1 MTFDEVVNTI
11 ENIHRFGKATGREVT
26 EELTE
31 LLGHPEA
38 GMKTIHIAGT
48 NGKGST
54 SAFISSILMDADFS
68 VGTFTSPHL
77 VDFRERITVNGEM
90 IPKEDVARLGSR
102 LLSLDMKLQPTMFD
116 YCLGIALLYFK
127 EKGVDYVVLET
138 GLGGAKD
145 STAGLS
151 TVPVVSVITR
161 IGLDHT
167 AILGDSIEKI
177 ATEKAGIIKAGT
189 GLVVAKNETEAEK
202 VILDAGLR
210 VQAQSVSLNSDLY
223 YEDFVKD
230 IELGIKGKYQK
241 ENAATAV
248 ATVKLLS
255 DIDEFNL
262 PDEVI
267 LSGLRKAAWAGRMEV
282 LSENPFFLVDGAHN
296 PQGVKALYESL
307 MELYPD
313 EKFTFIL
320 GVLADKDYEEMIDMM
335 IPLAKSFNTVTV
347 ESDRAVQG
355 ERLAN
360 IINDKGISARY
371 FNDLEEALV
380 TVLGEANDDERVIAF
395 GSLYFIGSIKEKVAK
410 LDEFR

>member
-127 EKGVDYVVLET
+127 EKGADYVVLET

-202 VILDAGLR
+202 VILDAGRR
-210 VQAQSVSLNSDLY
+210 VQAQFVSLNSDLY

-335 IPLAKSFNTVTV
+335 LPLAKSFNTVTV
-347 ESDRAVQG
+347 ESNRAVQG

>member
-1 MTFDEVVNTI
+1 M
-11 ENIHRFGKATGREVT
+11 
-26 EELTE
+26 
-31 LLGHPEA
+31 
-38 GMKTIHIAGT
+38 
-48 NGKGST
+48 
-54 SAFISSILMDADFS
+54 
-68 VGTFTSPHL
+68 
-77 VDFRERITVNGEM
+77 
-90 IPKEDVARLGSR
+90 
-102 LLSLDMKLQPTMFD
+102 
-116 YCLGIALLYFK
+116 
-127 EKGVDYVVLET
+127 EK
-138 GLGGAKD
+138 
-145 STAGLS
+145 S
-151 TVPVVSVITR
+151 
-161 IGLDHT
+161 
-167 AILGDSIEKI
+167 
-177 ATEKAGIIKAGT
+177 
-189 GLVVAKNETEAEK
+189 NETEAEK

-307 MELYPD
+307 TELYPD

-335 IPLAKSFNTVTV
+335 LPLAKSFNTVTV